1 MIHNMNAFSLSIQ
14 VPVVP
19 VFHPVLLRQ
28 NAYYLIQNLFT
39 TDDSM
44 MDDDIVYDNRKTL
57 YTWSDVVLTTD
68 DELNQSTVQ

>member
-1 MIHNMNAFSLSIQ
+1 MNVFSLSIQ
-14 VPVVP
+14 VPVPVP
-19 VFHPVLLRQ
+19 VVHPVLLRQ

-44 MDDDIVYDNRKTL
+44 IDDDIVYDNRKTL
-57 YTWSDVVLTTD
+57 YTWSDVVV

>member
-1 MIHNMNAFSLSIQ
+1 MIHNMNVFSLSIQ
-14 VPVVP
+14 VPVPVP
-19 VFHPVLLRQ
+19 VPVVHPVLLRQ

-44 MDDDIVYDNRKTL
+44 IDDDIVYDNRKTL
-57 YTWSDVVLTTD
+57 YTWSDVVV